1 MQSKGDNGS
10 TILGSF
16 TTTGIYDTR
25 CGVVILTMNL
35 NQTSGL
41 SYRLTLLRRPT
52 YTSNIDR

>member
-16 TTTGIYDTR
+16 TTGGIYDTR
-25 CGVVILTMNL
+25 CGVVILTMDL

-41 SYRLTLLRRPT
+41 SYRLTLLRCLT
-52 YTSNIDR
+52 CTSNTHR